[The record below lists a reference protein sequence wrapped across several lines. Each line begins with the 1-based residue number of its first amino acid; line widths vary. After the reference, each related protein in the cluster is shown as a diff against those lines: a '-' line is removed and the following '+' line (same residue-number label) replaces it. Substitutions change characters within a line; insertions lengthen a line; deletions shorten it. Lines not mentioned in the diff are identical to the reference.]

1 MAYRSVS
8 VCCVCLVAQPPQDL
22 SCACACARASLSS
35 LQELRKTNKLDVD
48 DLTVE
53 SGLFKSFDEI
63 VRRQLDPVWHSLG
76 RKVKQVDGVRQGKM
90 GCSIGRWGAALVDG
104 VQQG

>member
-1 MAYRSVS
+1 MHVH
-8 VCCVCLVAQPPQDL
+8 VCVPP
-22 SCACACARASLSS
+22 CAS

-90 GCSIGRWGAALVDG
+90 GCSIGRWGAALLDGVQHWYMGCGRGRWGVAGVDG
-104 VQQG
+104 VQHW